1 MGSFKQS
8 TASTSIKKQA
18 ESTIEIDKVH
28 KFAKALISGKRSNIP
43 VLTAKP
49 YKLRT
54 MNNSLPRMSPL
65 RLNSEYD
72 KNLDDI
78 TFVESVLSGKEMQ
91 LDSRI
96 S

>member
-1 MGSFKQS
+1 
-8 TASTSIKKQA
+8 
-18 ESTIEIDKVH
+18 
-28 KFAKALISGKRSNIP
+28 
-43 VLTAKP
+43 
-49 YKLRT
+49 
-54 MNNSLPRMSPL
+54 MSPL